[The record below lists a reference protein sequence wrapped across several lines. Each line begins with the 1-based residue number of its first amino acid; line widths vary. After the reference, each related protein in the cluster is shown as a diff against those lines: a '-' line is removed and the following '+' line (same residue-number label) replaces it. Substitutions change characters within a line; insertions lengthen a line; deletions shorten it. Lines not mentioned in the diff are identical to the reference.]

1 MRESATGQCADTNPV
16 SGDYPARARH
26 PEIRTTAQLIV
37 GIPRTPVI
45 PRGWGIRGG
54 ISLSRISPGWR
65 GWWSIVIPNIR
76 RCWRWGGWGGACRE
90 TNQQSRDQDY
100 FDHFPSSLFIV
111 VRKAF
116 LKEIGQQSRYTR
128 LSGILSSPCHSD
140 PVSDFMFRNDACPK
154 LMQNQGILVQSHPE
168 LRASEN
174 ARRET
179 ILMRGLRSV

>member
-1 MRESATGQCADTNPV
+1 MGTNP
-16 SGDYPARARH
+16 ARTRH

-65 GWWSIVIPNIR
+65 GWWSIVIANIR

-100 FDHFPSSLFIV
+100 FDHFPSSLFTV
-111 VRKAF
+111 VRKRSLRKSVSNRATLGYKVYCRPRVTPTRFLILCAETTLARNSCRIRVFSCKATRSLELPKMLVERRSRCVAF
-116 LKEIGQQSRYTR
+116 FAE
-128 LSGILSSPCHSD
+128 
-140 PVSDFMFRNDACPK
+140 
-154 LMQNQGILVQSHPE
+154 
-168 LRASEN
+168 
-174 ARRET
+174 
-179 ILMRGLRSV
+179 